1 MPPTYSRRNFL
12 LTGAAALG
20 GALLTHSRQ
29 TGAWG
34 AERGK
39 SAAGMTLGYSLYGM
53 KSLSLDAALAACA
66 KIGYDAVELAVMP
79 DWPASPA
86 SLSSEDRRQLRERL
100 KELGLSLPALM
111 ENLNL
116 GVDDAADR
124 GQLDRLKAAAELAHD
139 LVPDQPPLIETV
151 VGGKAGQW
159 PEVGERFAKRL
170 AGWVRVAEQTKTVLA
185 IKPHRFGAMNTPADA
200 VALAKKIDSPYLKLA
215 YDYSHFQ
222 FRDLPLSETLQ
233 QMLPL
238 TRFIH
243 VKDTVLDKGKA
254 RFVLPGE
261 GGFNYVPLLREAA
274 ELGYRGCIC
283 VEVSG
288 MVSGQPGYDPVAAAQ
303 RSYDNLAPAFD
314 KAGVAR
320 P

>member
-1 MPPTYSRRNFL
+1 
-12 LTGAAALG
+12 
-20 GALLTHSRQ
+20 
-29 TGAWG
+29 
-34 AERGK
+34 
-39 SAAGMTLGYSLYGM
+39 
-53 KSLSLDAALAACA
+53 
-66 KIGYDAVELAVMP
+66 
-79 DWPASPA
+79 
-86 SLSSEDRRQLRERL
+86 
-100 KELGLSLPALM
+100 
-111 ENLNL
+111 
-116 GVDDAADR
+116 
-124 GQLDRLKAAAELAHD
+124 
-139 LVPDQPPLIETV
+139 
-151 VGGKAGQW
+151 
-159 PEVGERFAKRL
+159 
-170 AGWVRVAEQTKTVLA
+170 
-185 IKPHRFGAMNTPADA
+185 
-200 VALAKKIDSPYLKLA
+200 
-215 YDYSHFQ
+215 
-222 FRDLPLSETLQ
+222 LQ